1 MGEADKRRVL
11 DWLSDRNEIQRN
23 ISETAAGKRDIIEQ
37 DVSGGL
43 AALLL
48 HLRSGGPFDP
58 EIMVKL
64 AEVLDPLGASTLH
77 IGKRL
82 RRGRGAPGKD
92 DTVRDTVRLAY
103 EVRRQPLQD
112 EASRRDIEN
121 SRPVPAAGTKRKK
134 ATKKE
139 VQEASGKSSS
149 TYYQIKKL
157 GKKLKTNDI

>member
-23 ISETAAGKRDIIEQ
+23 ISETAAGKRDVIER

-58 EIMVKL
+58 EIMMKL
-64 AEVLDPLGASTLH
+64 AEGLDPLGASTLH

-82 RRGRGAPGKD
+82 RRGRGAPGKGG
-92 DTVRDTVRLAY
+92 TTREAVRIGY
-103 EVRRQPLQD
+103 EVRRQPRQD

-121 SRPVPAAGTKRKK
+121 SPPVPAARNKRKK
-134 ATKKE
+134 GTKKE
-139 VQEASGKSSS
+139 IQEQSGKPRS
-149 TYYQIKKL
+149 TYYQIQKL
-157 GKKLKTNDI
+157 GRLLKTNDI

>member
-1 MGEADKRRVL
+1 MGEADKRRVF

-23 ISETAAGKRDIIEQ
+23 ISETAAGKRDVIER

-58 EIMVKL
+58 EIMMKL

-82 RRGRGAPGKD
+82 RRGRGAPGKA
-92 DTVRDTVRLAY
+92 DTVRDAVRLVFEA
-103 EVRRQPLQD
+103 RRQKGQD
-112 EASRRDIEN
+112 KASRRDIEKT
-121 SRPVPAAGTKRKK
+121 RPIPAAGMKRKG

-139 VQEASGKSSS
+139 VQEASRKPRS
-149 TYYQIKKL
+149 TYYQRQKL
-157 GKKLKTNDI
+157 

>member
-1 MGEADKRRVL
+1 MDEVDKRRVL